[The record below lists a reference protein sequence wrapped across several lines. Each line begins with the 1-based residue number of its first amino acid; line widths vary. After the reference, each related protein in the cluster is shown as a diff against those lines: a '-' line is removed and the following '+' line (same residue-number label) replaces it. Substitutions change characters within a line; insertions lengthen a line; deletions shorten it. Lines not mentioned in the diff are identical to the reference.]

1 MIEKQPYIH
10 NKICTDCGKG
20 ENMNGYKK
28 MKRLAGMKVLKAV
41 SAVTALSMTVT
52 SLAVS
57 ASANSV
63 TPDVIS
69 NALGDLK
76 NYGIVSD
83 SFTSANH
90 FESNFAAKD
99 VVLNNDFNVDNYVI
113 RGARKINFKVTT
125 EETFAGGETKT
136 YTFGVFCN
144 DKLIDVIYD
153 GETRKGILSVEFEEA
168 GEKTFTI
175 TIPEEYRYETVRVY
189 KLNVV
194 ADENGVQYSTSE
206 AGVDFIPP
214 ANSREELIQSNSS
227 CTVGNSLQVNN
238 VMIGENKI
246 MNLIPEIYDKI
257 TQENDGRYSYQQGEY
272 SSIIANKSNIF
283 INKPEAADEVDTLL
297 AQIKD
302 ASDTLSKVQSGS
314 SKVIYGEIDSSIDY
328 GSENEKKISELF
340 DKVKANPDLTLL
352 INVKLGDASFFSMRF
367 HSNVDNWDV
376 DTASRIVFNFIGG
389 TKGVTTIYLGDGFR
403 GTVLAPNARV
413 VNESTILGAVYAP
426 EVSNPG
432 GEIHRASYR
441 SFVDYYQAYYF
452 DEDEVTTPETEETVP
467 TETTTVEN
475 EPEVTTPEETTTT
488 TTVEET
494 AEDTTVDEGI
504 DEQTTTPEP
513 DVTTITTTP
522 EVTTTTT
529 EPVVTTTTTTTPPPV
544 VTTTTTTTPPPVVT
558 TTTTTTPPPVVTTT
572 TTTTPP
578 PVVTTTTT
586 TTPPPVVTTTTTP
599 APVEEVTTT
608 TAPVPVEEVTTPPE
622 EEEVT
627 TVTELEPVETT
638 PEEVPEVTTPESEE
652 TTPEEPTTP
661 PDVPEEETTTTT
673 TTTTIL
679 IELEEEPPRDE
690 LILIDE
696 EVPLGDTPF
705 NTGVDNH
712 IGLFI
717 TIGSIALLIGVGAQ
731 VYTVILKKN
740 N

>member
-1 MIEKQPYIH
+1 
-10 NKICTDCGKG
+10 
-20 ENMNGYKK
+20 MNGYKK

-76 NYGIVSD
+76 NYGIVTD

-99 VVLNNDFNVDNYVI
+99 VILNNNFDVDNYVI
-113 RGARKINFKVTT
+113 RGARKITFKITT
-125 EETFAGGETKT
+125 DETFKEGETKT

-144 DKLIDVIYD
+144 DKLIDVVYN
-153 GETRKGILSVEFEEA
+153 GETRKGILAVEFDQA
-168 GEKTFTI
+168 GDKTFTV

-189 KLNVV
+189 KMDVI
-194 ADENGVQYSTSE
+194 ADEDGVRYSTSE
-206 AGVDFIPP
+206 AGVDFLPD
-214 ANSREELIQSNSS
+214 ANSKEEMIQNNSE
-227 CTVGNSLQVNN
+227 CLVGGSLQINN
-238 VMIGENKI
+238 IMIGENKV
-246 MNLIPEIYDKI
+246 MNLLPEIYDRI
-257 TQENDGRYSYQQGEY
+257 TQENDGRYSYKQGDY
-272 SSIIANKSNIF
+272 NVIIANPSNIF
-283 INKPEAADEVDTLL
+283 HSRPEAKDDVDKLL

-302 ASDTLSKVQSGS
+302 ASDTLSKVESGS
-314 SKVIYGEIDSSIDY
+314 NRVIFGELENSDIDY
-328 GSENEKKISELF
+328 GTENQANIKVTPAVGEPVMKTIGELYNE
-340 DKVKANPDLTLL
+340 VKANPDLTLL
-352 INVKLGDASFFSMRF
+352 INVKLGDASYFNMKF

-389 TKGVTTIYLGDGFR
+389 TQGVTSVYLGDGFR
-403 GTVLAPNARV
+403 GTVIAPNARV

-441 SFVDYYQAYYF
+441 SFVDFYQAYFY
-452 DEDEVTTPETEETVP
+452 DEDEVTTPVSEETEP
-467 TETTTVEN
+467 TETTPEET
-475 EPEVTTPEETTTT
+475 EPEVTTVPDDTTAT
-488 TTVEET
+488 
-494 AEDTTVDEGI
+494 TTVDEGT
-504 DEQTTTPEP
+504 DEATTATEPEVTTTSE
-513 DVTTITTTP
+513 VTTTTTTP

-529 EPVVTTTTTTTPPPV
+529 TPPPVVTTTTATTPPPV
-544 VTTTTTTTPPPVVT
+544 VTTTTTTTPPPVEE
-558 TTTTTTPPPVVTTT
+558 
-572 TTTTPP
+572 
-578 PVVTTTTT
+578 
-586 TTPPPVVTTTTTP
+586 VTTTTTP

-608 TAPVPVEEVTTPPE
+608 TTPAPVEEVTTTTTPAPVEEVTTTTTPAPVEEVTTTTTPVPVEEITTPPE

-627 TVTELEPVETT
+627 TVTEPETVETT
-638 PEEVPEVTTPESEE
+638 PEEVTEVTTPESEE
-652 TTPEEPTTP
+652 TTPEETTTTA
-661 PDVPEEETTTTT
+661 PDVPEEETTTT

-717 TIGSIALLIGVGAQ
+717 TIGSLALLIGVGAQ